1 MKNDENALIKK
12 NTKPSQFAELVI
24 ITNSINRKFLFLQS
38 FIRNTKET
46 YLFAGLKKA
55 LPLLA
60 VVDLSLNPIA
70 KEIQNISESF
80 IDLKSVTVLC

>member
-12 NTKPSQFAELVI
+12 NTKSSQFAELVI

-70 KEIQNISESF
+70 KEIQNRSESF

>member
-12 NTKPSQFAELVI
+12 NTKPSQFAELI

-70 KEIQNISESF
+70 KEIQNRSESF